1 MKQTVNDNGTGYQA
15 KYLNVHNEIVPK
27 NPSCIAEVVN
37 ILSSQNI
44 EINFT
49 EESMLL
55 PVNIEEK
62 IQYNNI
68 QKSRA
73 IIETFKP
80 NIADLERAYKTL
92 EEVRSN
98 GKEAILNIIHLK
110 YKEEI
115 SLGFE
120 NYNEKL
126 KYIQNNSDN
135 IFGTIVKKLEKMI
148 YSSSNLDATQEDVE
162 IAVKVIL
169 ADAFINCLIM
179 EKPRKKYVSH

>member
-1 MKQTVNDNGTGYQA
+1 MKQIINSNGTGYQSEHMTV
-15 KYLNVHNEIVPK
+15 YNEIVPK
-27 NPSCIAEVVN
+27 NRSCIAEVVN

-44 EINFT
+44 EINHAEDST
-49 EESMLL
+49 LL
-55 PVNIEEK
+55 PADIEEK

-73 IIETFKP
+73 IIEMFKP

-98 GKEAILNIIHLK
+98 AKEKILNIINLK
-110 YKEEI
+110 YEEEI

-135 IFGTIVKKLEKMI
+135 IFETIVKKLENMV
-148 YSSSNLDATQEDVE
+148 YRSSNFEADQEDAE

-179 EKPRKKYVSH
+179 EKPRKKYVSR